1 MALLLL
7 KCLNNLEVNKT
18 KYMPPNITIF
28 AIFRIQ
34 FDLLVFTGFLEV
46 TLTRITLCTSKKSM
60 IQVRTG
66 SPPSSQL

>member
-7 KCLNNLEVNKT
+7 KGSNNFEVNKT
-18 KYMPPNITIF
+18 KYIPLNITIF
-28 AIFRIQ
+28 AIFSIQ

-46 TLTRITLCTSKKSM
+46 TLTRITLCTSKNSV